1 MENTGRHPDSN
12 DLKRFPL
19 LNDLNDSQRAL
30 LAGSIYIHSAHK
42 NESVIKYGATDTYSF
57 FLLKGVVEQR
67 APDGGGSTI
76 VAGSASATCPI
87 AQLLPRKYD
96 VVALSD
102 IEYLIIESCMLRD
115 LSANHSDEDDEGL
128 SLSIVP
134 NSKKASEHALA
145 VKIFEDLE
153 KDKLH
158 MPSLPEFAIR
168 IGRALEDET
177 ADAECIAKIIQTD
190 LAITAK
196 LVRAAN
202 SVLYVGREPV
212 ETCVGAIVRLGVN
225 TTHKLVLSFA
235 LRELFCSKN
244 FITQKYMHQLWYHSA
259 EVAALCFILA
269 RLTKKFDPEHAM
281 LTGLLHDIGV
291 VSIISYIE
299 KYPELVDDEHEI
311 EHVITLLRG
320 VTGEAILKAWGFPD
334 DMAIA
339 AAEAEDWTRD
349 HAPEPDICDLLLIAQ
364 LHSYVGTQEMR
375 QHPCM
380 IDIPCF
386 AKLQL
391 GDLNPQRSL
400 KILDEATEQVAQAET
415 LLI

>member
-1 MENTGRHPDSN
+1 
-12 DLKRFPL
+12 
-19 LNDLNDSQRAL
+19 
-30 LAGSIYIHSAHK
+30 
-42 NESVIKYGATDTYSF
+42 
-57 FLLKGVVEQR
+57 
-67 APDGGGSTI
+67 
-76 VAGSASATCPI
+76 
-87 AQLLPRKYD
+87 
-96 VVALSD
+96 
-102 IEYLIIESCMLRD
+102 
-115 LSANHSDEDDEGL
+115 
-128 SLSIVP
+128 
-134 NSKKASEHALA
+134 
-145 VKIFEDLE
+145 
-153 KDKLH
+153 
-158 MPSLPEFAIR
+158 
-168 IGRALEDET
+168 
-177 ADAECIAKIIQTD
+177 
-190 LAITAK
+190 
-196 LVRAAN
+196 
-202 SVLYVGREPV
+202 
-212 ETCVGAIVRLGVN
+212 
-225 TTHKLVLSFA
+225 
-235 LRELFCSKN
+235 
-244 FITQKYMHQLWYHSA
+244 MHQLWYHSA

-339 AAEAEDWTRD
+339 AAEAEYWSRD

-364 LHSYVGTQEMR
+364 LHSYVGTPEMHK
-375 QHPCM
+375 HPCM